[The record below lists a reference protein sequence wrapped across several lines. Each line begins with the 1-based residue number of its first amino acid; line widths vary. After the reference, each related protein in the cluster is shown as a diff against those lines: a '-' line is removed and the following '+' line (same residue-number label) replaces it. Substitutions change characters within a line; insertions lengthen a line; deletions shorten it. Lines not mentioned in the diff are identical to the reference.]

1 MLDSKI
7 NTLNDLKSLR
17 DAPALSSD
25 QAKDLL
31 KELILYMNDADWFT
45 IGIMAP
51 SATLA
56 IFILKEMESRFKW
69 PAMQVEQKPSEDGP
83 VFLKANQKT
92 GAIHVR
98 IEYGLGEGVLLSC
111 QHNEEKNNAETFGPF
126 PLDFFKG
133 ID

>member
-111 QHNEEKNNAETFGPF
+111 QHNEEKYNADTFGPF
-126 PLDFFKG
+126 PLDFFKVK
-133 ID
+133 D